1 MKKKNRII
9 GILLSLMLVLGL
21 MPSMAYA
28 DALPSF
34 TIEQKVTTESGSAA
48 PQNTTFY
55 YKLTH
60 MTSKTINNGDE
71 PVVIWSPDEKTPEQ
85 CGISFT
91 NAPDVSGGI
100 IPITYSGSDASRN
113 LPFSI
118 NGSMANENNGW
129 SKDDAPI
136 KSYTC
141 VFRLTEIDVKDTGW
155 TYDTNEYSVEF
166 NYIPEQ
172 TKEGGTETIPETKSV
187 RIYSPND
194 INTSYTNTAEFENR
208 YNYKPTTAAF
218 SIDIE
223 KTVEQGG
230 TAVPGKE
237 DFTFLLRDTDGNTPA
252 DYGINITGD
261 KISTD
266 GKGTFKGTLKGEF
279 NIANVISPD
288 GTGKWDVGNDGAHC
302 VFYFTEQNDGKDGW
316 KYSDKKYLV
325 EITYDYDTM
334 TASAVVTL
342 PEAEVSYSTD
352 ALSSVAAFTNTY
364 TKAAKSPETG
374 DDSNM
379 GLWIAL
385 MLAAVLCAG
394 GTILYSRRSRSEK

>member
-21 MPSMAYA
+21 MPIMAYA
-28 DALPSF
+28 DSVDETLYNSF
-34 TIEQKVTTESGSAA
+34 TIKQEVKQIGFAA
-48 PQNTTFY
+48 PQATTFY
-55 YKLTH
+55 YQLTH
-60 MTSKTINNGDE
+60 MIGNKDNELI
-71 PVVIWSPDEKTPEQ
+71 PDGKTPEQ

-91 NAPDVSGGI
+91 NASDVINGRI
-100 IPITYSGSDASRN
+100 QITTYGSDASKN

-118 NGSMANENNGW
+118 DVNKANINYGW
-129 SKDDAPI
+129 LKDDAPFD
-136 KSYTC
+136 SYTC
-141 VFRLTEIDVKDTGW
+141 VFRLTEIGGKDTGW
-155 TYDTNEYSVEF
+155 TYATNEYSLEF
-166 NYIPEQ
+166 NYTPEHTI
-172 TKEGGTETIPETKSV
+172 TKDGETVTVPETKGV
-187 RIYSPND
+187 RMFLLNVPNTPFTD
-194 INTSYTNTAEFENR
+194 TAVFKNTYT
-208 YNYKPTTAAF
+208 YNPDTAAF
-218 SIDIE
+218 SIDID

-230 TAVPGKE
+230 TAAPGKE
-237 DFTFLLRDTDGNTPA
+237 DFTFLLRDADGNTPA

-266 GKGTFKGTLKGEF
+266 GKGTFKGTLKGTF
-279 NIANVISPD
+279 DIANVFNQD

-302 VFYFTEQNDGKDGW
+302 VFYLTEQNDGKDGW
-316 KYSDKKYLV
+316 KYSDKEYLV
-325 EITYDYDTM
+325 EITYDPDTM

-394 GTILYSRRSRSEK
+394 GTVLYSRRSRSEK

>member
-28 DALPSF
+28 DPVDVPLYNSF
-34 TIEQKVTTESGSAA
+34 TVKKNVTQEGIAV
-48 PQNTTFY
+48 PQTTTFY
-55 YKLTH
+55 YQLTH
-60 MTSKTINNGDE
+60 MIGNKDNELI
-71 PVVIWSPDEKTPEQ
+71 PDGKTPEQ

-91 NAPDVSGGI
+91 NASDVINGRI
-100 IPITYSGSDASRN
+100 QITTYGSDASKN

-118 NGSMANENNGW
+118 DVNKANINYGW
-129 SKDDAPI
+129 LKDDAPFD
-136 KSYTC
+136 SYTC
-141 VFRLTEIDVKDTGW
+141 VFRLTEIGGKDTGW
-155 TYDTNEYSVEF
+155 TYATNEYSLEF
-166 NYIPEQ
+166 NYTPEHTI
-172 TKEGGTETIPETKSV
+172 TKDGETVTVPETKGV
-187 RIYSPND
+187 RMFLLNVPNTPFTD
-194 INTSYTNTAEFENR
+194 TAVFKNTYT
-208 YNYKPTTAAF
+208 YNPDTAAF
-218 SIDIE
+218 SIDID

-230 TAVPGKE
+230 TAAPGKE
-237 DFTFLLRDTDGNTPA
+237 DFTFLLRDADGNTPA

-279 NIANVISPD
+279 NINNVFNQD
-288 GTGKWDVGNDGAHC
+288 GAGKWDTDQTGAYC
-302 VFYFTEQNDGKDGW
+302 TFYLTEQNDGKDGW
-316 KYSDKKYLV
+316 KYSDNKYLV
-325 EITYDYDTM
+325 EITYDTDTM

-394 GTILYSRRSRSEK
+394 GTVLYSRRSRSEK

>member
-9 GILLSLMLVLGL
+9 GILLSLMLVLEL

-28 DALPSF
+28 DPVGFNLYNSF
-34 TIEQKVTTESGSAA
+34 TIEQNVTQKGSAA
-48 PQNTTFY
+48 PQATTFY
-55 YKLTH
+55 YQLTH
-60 MTSKTINNGDE
+60 MIGNKDKELI
-71 PVVIWSPDEKTPEQ
+71 PDGKTPEQ

-91 NAPDVSGGI
+91 NASDVINGR
-100 IPITYSGSDASRN
+100 IPITTYGSGASRTFN
-113 LPFSI
+113 FSI
-118 NGSMANENNGW
+118 DVEKVTQQGSGWVLADGPENGPAAYSCTF
-129 SKDDAPI
+129 
-136 KSYTC
+136 Y
-141 VFRLTEIDVKDTGW
+141 LTEINDGVAGW
-155 TYDTNEYSVEF
+155 IYDGTTYVVSFEYYQADEE
-166 NYIPEQ
+166 NN
-172 TKEGGTETIPETKSV
+172 KNETKGV

-194 INTSYTNTAEFENR
+194 TDLKYTDTAQFKNIYD
-208 YNYKPTTAAF
+208 YNPDTAAF
-218 SIDIE
+218 SIDID

-237 DFTFLLRDTDGNTPA
+237 DFTFLLRDENGKTPA

-266 GKGTFKGTLKGEF
+266 GKGTFKGALTGEF
-279 NIANVISPD
+279 NIDNVFNQD
-288 GTGKWDVGNDGAHC
+288 GTGKWDIGRTGAYC
-302 VFYFTEQNDGKDGW
+302 TFYLTEQNDGKDGW
-316 KYSDKKYLV
+316 KYSDKEYLV
-325 EITYDYDTM
+325 EISYDNVTM

-394 GTILYSRRSRSEK
+394 GTVLYSRRSRSEK

>member
-28 DALPSF
+28 DQVDEDALPSF
-34 TIEQKVTTESGSAA
+34 TINQTVTTEVGSAA
-48 PQNTTFY
+48 PQTTTFY

-60 MTSKTINNGDE
+60 LAFSEIEDEWIPDGKTL
-71 PVVIWSPDEKTPEQ
+71 EQ

-100 IPITYSGSDASRN
+100 IPITYSGSDTSRT
-113 LPFSI
+113 LKFSI
-118 NGSMANENNGW
+118 DGSKLDADHGW
-129 SKDDAPI
+129 SKDDGVGI
-136 KSYTC
+136 GIRESYSC
-141 VFRLTEIDVKDTGW
+141 AFKLTEIAGKDNRW
-155 TYDTNEYSVEF
+155 TYNYYQKEYNVTF
-166 NYIPEQ
+166 NYYIN
-172 TKEGGTETIPETKSV
+172 IDNSV
-187 RIYSPND
+187 
-194 INTSYTNTAEFENR
+194 TAEATAYTYNADDEIERVTPVFENR
-208 YNYKPTTAAF
+208 YTYNPTTAAF
-218 SIDIE
+218 TIDID

-230 TAVPGKE
+230 TAAPGKE
-237 DFTFLLRDTDGNTPA
+237 DFTFLLRDADGNTPA
-252 DYGINITGD
+252 DYGITITGD

-279 NIANVISPD
+279 NIANVINPD
-288 GTGKWDVGNDGAHC
+288 GTGNWIYYDDQSGC
-302 VFYFTEQNDGKDGW
+302 SCTFYLTEQNDGKDGW

-394 GTILYSRRSRSEK
+394 GTVLYSRRSRSEK

>member
-28 DALPSF
+28 DPVDVPLYNSF
-34 TIEQKVTTESGSAA
+34 TVKKNVTQEGIAV
-48 PQNTTFY
+48 PQTTTFY
-55 YKLTH
+55 YQLTH
-60 MTSKTINNGDE
+60 MIGNDDKSALI
-71 PVVIWSPDEKTPEQ
+71 PDGKTPEQ

-91 NAPDVSGGI
+91 NASDVINGR
-100 IPITYSGSDASRN
+100 IPITTYGSDASRTLN
-113 LPFSI
+113 FSI
-118 NGSMANENNGW
+118 DVEKVTQEGSGW
-129 SKDDAPI
+129 VLADGIPAAYSCTF
-136 KSYTC
+136 Y
-141 VFRLTEIDVKDTGW
+141 LTEINDGVAGW
-155 TYDTNEYSVEF
+155 IYDGTTYVVSFEY
-166 NYIPEQ
+166 YPAD
-172 TKEGGTETIPETKSV
+172 KENKIDETKGV

-194 INTSYTNTAEFENR
+194 TNLEYTDTAVFKNTYT
-208 YNYKPTTAAF
+208 YNPDTAAF
-218 SIDIE
+218 SIDID

-230 TAVPGKE
+230 TAAPGKE
-237 DFTFLLRDTDGNTPA
+237 DFTFLLRDADGNTPA

-266 GKGTFKGTLKGEF
+266 GKGTFKGTLKGTF
-279 NIANVISPD
+279 DIANVFNQD

-302 VFYFTEQNDGKDGW
+302 VFYLTEQNDGKDGW
-316 KYSDKKYLV
+316 KYSDKEYLV
-325 EITYDYDTM
+325 EITYDPDTM

-394 GTILYSRRSRSEK
+394 GTVLYSRRSRSEK